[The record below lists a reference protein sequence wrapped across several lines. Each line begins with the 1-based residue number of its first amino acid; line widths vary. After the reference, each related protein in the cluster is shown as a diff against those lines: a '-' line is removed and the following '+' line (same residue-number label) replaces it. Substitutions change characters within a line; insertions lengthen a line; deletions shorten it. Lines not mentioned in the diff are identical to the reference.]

1 MKKFKAQV
9 RYSSS
14 EASVYD
20 EEGNLIKAHKPR
32 RKIIETKMWVSQP
45 NKTIKNSQL
54 GRQRPDTLLIFRYDE
69 DGNLVDCA
77 APNASVLSQMA
88 KKIADTND
96 DEIIIGK
103 DGEIINKS
111 EIQRQKTQSRLSRK
125 NTERK

>member
-1 MKKFKAQV
+1 MKQKCKFLVKNDQKYISKQFAYKIQYTKKDFENKAN
-9 RYSSS
+9 R
-14 EASVYD
+14 ASMF
-20 EEGNLIKAHKPR
+20 
-32 RKIIETKMWVSQP
+32 KIFTKH
-45 NKTIKNSQL
+45 L
-54 GRQRPDTLLIFRYDE
+54 RYDE
-69 DGNLVDCA
+69 DGNLVECE

-125 NTERK
+125 NTERQ

>member
-1 MKKFKAQV
+1 MKKKSTNENV
-9 RYSSS
+9 
-14 EASVYD
+14 
-20 EEGNLIKAHKPR
+20 
-32 RKIIETKMWVSQP
+32 
-45 NKTIKNSQL
+45 KN
-54 GRQRPDTLLIFRYDE
+54 RYDS
-69 DGNLVDCA
+69 DGNLVNVE

-125 NTERK
+125 NTERQ

>member
-1 MKKFKAQV
+1 M
-9 RYSSS
+9 
-14 EASVYD
+14 
-20 EEGNLIKAHKPR
+20 
-32 RKIIETKMWVSQP
+32 
-45 NKTIKNSQL
+45 
-54 GRQRPDTLLIFRYDE
+54 GRQRPDTLLISRYDE
-69 DGNLVDCA
+69 DGNLVECA

-125 NTERK
+125 NTERKWMTWFDHELS

>member
-1 MKKFKAQV
+1 MTKKGTLSKLINPEEKLLRQKCEFLNQIKHQSWA
-9 RYSSS
+9 
-14 EASVYD
+14 D
-20 EEGNLIKAHKPR
+20 EVQIRH
-32 RKIIETKMWVSQP
+32 
-45 NKTIKNSQL
+45 
-54 GRQRPDTLLIFRYDE
+54 LLIFRYDE
-69 DGNLVDCA
+69 DGNLVECA